1 MSHLGDYRGG
11 ANWTSS
17 TNSIYE
23 DLEPSSGWIEDTD
36 NHYLLIDLPEGFK
49 REEVKLQVDIFGNIT
64 VSGERKVS
72 EYKYIRFKI
81 STKAPEKSKSE
92 DTSARLEDG
101 ILYVII
107 PKELP
112 ENKEEDEVATDSN
125 SHEENQQKKPE
136 EEEGPIRDDKEQS
149 QNGKEEKSEASE
161 EEEFHDAKMAKK
173 WHENNL
179 LVAAAKETMR
189 KNKMIIITALIAFS
203 LGVLVSHKCQSSKI
217 D

>member
-11 ANWTSS
+11 VNWTSS

-23 DLEPSSGWIEDTD
+23 DLEPSSGWIEDTN
-36 NHYLLIDLPEGFK
+36 NHYLLIDLPGFK

-81 STKAPEKSKSE
+81 STKAPEKSKCE

-112 ENKEEDEVATDSN
+112 ENKEGDDVATDSN

-136 EEEGPIRDDKEQS
+136 EEEGPISDDKEQS
-149 QNGKEEKSEASE
+149 QNAKEEKSEASE

-173 WHENNL
+173 WHGNNL

>member
-1 MSHLGDYRGG
+1 MAHYGDYRGG

-17 TNSIYE
+17 VNSVYE
-23 DLEPSSGWIEDTD
+23 DIEPSSGWIEDTE

-64 VSGERKVS
+64 VSGERKVG
-72 EYKYIRFKI
+72 EYKFIRFQK

-112 ENKEEDEVATDSN
+112 ENNEGDKEEIDS
-125 SHEENQQKKPE
+125 SDHEDNQQKE
-136 EEEGPIRDDKEQS
+136 TEAHNDDTDQS
-149 QNGKEEKSEASE
+149 QNGKERRSEAGE
-161 EEEFHDAKMAKK
+161 EEQFHDAKVEKK
-173 WHENNL
+173 WHEGDL
-179 LVAAAKETMR
+179 LSAGKEILR
-189 KNKMIIITALIAFS
+189 KNKSIVITALLAFS
-203 LGVLVSHKCQSSKI
+203 FGVFVSQKCQSSKM